1 MSSYK
6 TINKIDCFSFIN
18 HYYTEEDC
26 RAFSEK
32 KIVIALLPFMIDY

>member
-6 TINKIDCFSFIN
+6 AINKIDCFFFIN

-26 RAFSEK
+26 RALSETF
-32 KIVIALLPFMIDY
+32 VIALLPFMVDY